1 MTEGVR
7 DELIIFLFITGYSR
21 MNNAMFYSKRINKQK
36 FSFVFRFIVF
46 TFVLYCCGICYR

>member
-1 MTEGVR
+1 MTERVR
-7 DELIIFLFITGYSR
+7 DELIIFFFITGYSG

-46 TFVLYCCGICYR
+46 TFVWYCCDICYR